1 MTDMTFKE
9 LIEQMRARLSPYNET
24 SERKIVK
31 MGVHSN
37 YGYMECKIVQE
48 AIDFFENR
56 SLTVYALGEQLNPLE
71 ALEALGAIL
80 LLESAYL
87 RDAAK

>member
-1 MTDMTFKE
+1 MTFKE
-9 LIEQMRARLSPYNET
+9 LLQQMRTRLTPFNPEYVN
-24 SERKIVK
+24 RKDYDIVK

-37 YGYMECKIVQE
+37 HGYVEGNTIRE
-48 AIDFFENR
+48 AIDFFEKR
-56 SLTVYALGEQLNPLE
+56 AVTAAACGEKLNP
-71 ALEALGAIL
+71 LEALGAIL